1 MLSALPAGIFAG
13 LPGFSRINLES
24 NPGSPLRIFAS
35 LKKVAEGEFKVTMH
49 TGAPLDM
56 SIRLDV
62 NNGSFDSGSD
72 TITLS
77 AGSVESDS
85 ITVTRIEGTTDP
97 VTVGIHTLPSL
108 SSGHQGYVFT
118 KSAPLV
124 LTVIGNNV
132 PTFTE
137 GDSTTRSIVENTA
150 AGENIGAVVEATDID
165 PSDTLTY
172 TLSGTTDVPNDYES
186 FSIVSSSGQL
196 QTKAALDYETK
207 SSYEMTVGV
216 SDGNSGTDSITV
228 TINIPN
234 VNEVPAFTTETTT
247 RYVVENASAGTNIG
261 APVVAV
267 DPDLTATNTDANPET
282 PDADTVTLTLGGT
295 D

>member
-1 MLSALPAGIFAG
+1 M
-13 LPGFSRINLES
+13 
-24 NPGSPLRIFAS
+24 
-35 LKKVAEGEFKVTMH
+35 
-49 TGAPLDM
+49 
-56 SIRLDV
+56 
-62 NNGSFDSGSD
+62 
-72 TITLS
+72 
-77 AGSVESDS
+77 
-85 ITVTRIEGTTDP
+85 
-97 VTVGIHTLPSL
+97 GIHTLPSL

-172 TLSGTTDVPNDYES
+172 TLSGTTDAPNDYES

-234 VNEVPAFTTETTT
+234 VNEAPAFTTETTT
-247 RYVVENASAGTNIG
+247 RYVVESASAGTNIG

-267 DPDLTATNTDANPET
+267 DPDLAATNTDANPET

-295 D
+295 DVASFDFNTRTGQLKTKSGVTFDRSVKDEYSVTVTASDGTLSDQRYYQHYRGRTEYRTNLHRWS